1 MTFKIVH
8 FIIYGYNK
16 MLNLD
21 DFSEENPTMRSQS
34 VDGVK
39 YLVPPIHPLDVQET
53 QIVNISIEVV
63 EDTHDPTTPVENIS
77 IEVVEDIHEP
87 TTPVENISIEVV
99 EDTHD
104 PTTPVENTSI
114 EVVEEHLE
122 MVKKR
127 SVTFV
132 EGTTSPVKS
141 IAKSILKKK
150 INKPKSFIGFQQVHQ
165 PVYSNFKFNLNS
177 TKKKSGIFS
186 TMNIISR

>member
-1 MTFKIVH
+1 
-8 FIIYGYNK
+8 

-53 QIVNISIEVV
+53 QI
-63 EDTHDPTTPVENIS
+63 
-77 IEVVEDIHEP
+77 
-87 TTPVENISIEVV
+87 ENISIEVV

-141 IAKSILKKK
+141 IAKSILKK
-150 INKPKSFIGFQQVHQ
+150 NKPKSFIGFQQVHQ